1 MTVTDELDQ
10 RLRHAAAAEGLVDV
24 AYDVMDSPIGALLVA
39 ATADGLCRI
48 AFEGHHEEDL
58 DVVAREYGARVLRL
72 PRRTDAA
79 RRQLGEYFDRRR
91 REFELDVDLR
101 AAPAFHRVVLDELA
115 RVPFG
120 VLTTYG
126 ALAQKVGRPKAAR
139 AVGGAMHSNRLPI
152 VLPCH
157 RVVGSNGSLT
167 GYAGGLHV
175 KRALLEHEGALTP
188 ELR

>member
-1 MTVTDELDQ
+1 MNVTEELD
-10 RLRHAAAAEGLVDV
+10 LRFREAAAAEGLVDV
-24 AYDVMDSPIGALLVA
+24 AYDVVDSPIGELLVA
-39 ATADGLCRI
+39 ATEGGLCRI
-48 AFEGHHEEDL
+48 GFAGHHEQDL
-58 DVVAREYGARVLRL
+58 EIVAREYGARVLRL

-79 RRQLGEYFDRRR
+79 LRQLDEYFDGRR
-91 REFELDVDLR
+91 REFELDLDLR

-120 VLTTYG
+120 SVTTYG
-126 ALAQKVGRPKAAR
+126 ALAHKVGRPKAAR
-139 AVGGAMHSNRLPI
+139 AVGGAMHNNRIPI

-167 GYAGGLHV
+167 GYAGGLDL
-175 KRALLEHEGALTP
+175 KRTLLEHEGALTP